1 MKMIPAKMRDRSVSM
16 MKAGVATA
24 TLILTLGATASATDV
39 TPDGQTKPQ
48 TVKPR
53 RWFEIGQA
61 SWYGRKFQGHKTA
74 AGETYDMNA
83 LTCAHRTLPLGSWIR
98 VTNLKNRKSVFVRVN
113 DRGPVPKN
121 RIIDLSFGAAQ
132 KVGLLGIGKVKLE
145 TVRNGDSEMANA
157 LLAQLKVPLIPV
169 YGQ

>member
-1 MKMIPAKMRDRSVSM
+1 
-16 MKAGVATA
+16 
-24 TLILTLGATASATDV
+24 
-39 TPDGQTKPQ
+39 
-48 TVKPR
+48 
-53 RWFEIGQA
+53 
-61 SWYGRKFQGHKTA
+61 
-74 AGETYDMNA
+74 MNA

>member
-16 MKAGVATA
+16 MKAGVAAA

-39 TPDGQTKPQ
+39 PQDAQTKPQ

-61 SWYGRKFQGHKTA
+61 SWYGRKFQGRKTA
-74 AGETYDMNA
+74 AVETYDMNG

-113 DRGPVPKN
+113 DRGPVPTN

-132 KVGLLGIGKVKLE
+132 RVGLLGIGKVKLE

>member
-24 TLILTLGATASATDV
+24 TLILTLGASASATDV
-39 TPDGQTKPQ
+39 TPDPQTKPQ

-61 SWYGRKFQGHKTA
+61 SWYGRKFQGRKTA
-74 AGETYDMNA
+74 AGETYDMNG

-113 DRGPVPKN
+113 DRGPVPSN
-121 RIIDLSFGAAQ
+121 RIVDLSFGAAQ
-132 KVGLLGIGKVKLE
+132 RVGLLGIGKVKLE

>member
-39 TPDGQTKPQ
+39 TPDVQTKPQ

-74 AGETYDMNA
+74 DGETYDMNA

-145 TVRNGDSEMANA
+145 TVHNGDSEMANA

>member
-1 MKMIPAKMRDRSVSM
+1 VKIIPANMRDRSVSM

-24 TLILTLGATASATDV
+24 TLILTLGASASVTDG
-39 TPDGQTKPQ
+39 TPDAQTKPQ

-61 SWYGRKFQGHKTA
+61 SWYGRKFQGRKTA
-74 AGETYDMNA
+74 GGETYDMNA

-113 DRGPVPKN
+113 DRGPVPTN
-121 RIIDLSFGAAQ
+121 RIVDLSFGAAQ

-145 TVRNGDSEMANA
+145 ALRNGDSEMANA
-157 LLAQLKVPLIPV
+157 FLAQLKVPLIPV